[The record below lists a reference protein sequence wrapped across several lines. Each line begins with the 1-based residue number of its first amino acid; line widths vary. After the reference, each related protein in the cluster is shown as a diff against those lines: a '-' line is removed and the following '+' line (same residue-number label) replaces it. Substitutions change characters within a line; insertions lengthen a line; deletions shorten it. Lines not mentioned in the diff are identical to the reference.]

1 MLNSAHIHTT
11 FRNILMS
18 WDVEEQFASWNVTMP
33 SLVTLPLISYYGE
46 TYVAD
51 GFKLCAFQSN
61 NKPFGPCVVMEPI
74 TGPLFDMTVVSK
86 QFLYLLY
93 KCGFMVAYFVS
104 GMLQPLGGGGWGGSG
119 WCVVILSTVRPPLEQ
134 LFYKR

>member
-1 MLNSAHIHTT
+1 MSFSLEMPPKGEKNCSYMCTL

-18 WDVEEQFASWNVTMP
+18 WDVDNQFASWNITMQA
-33 SLVTLPLISYYGE
+33 LVTLPLISYYGE

-61 NKPFGPCVVMEPI
+61 HKPFGPCAVMDPV
-74 TGPLFDMTVVSK
+74 TGPLFDMTVVSQ

-93 KCGFMVAYFVS
+93 KCGFMVAYFIS
-104 GMLQPLGGGGWGGSG
+104 GK
-119 WCVVILSTVRPPLEQ
+119 CN
-134 LFYKR
+134 